1 MRRTCGYP
9 WLACPRGHRGH
20 PGRGRG
26 RAPGLRELARRFLEA
41 ETRHLGGPLGA
52 ASVMAR
58 RSEGVPEVHIT
69 SVAGRLP
76 GRLAAT
82 EPDPLNDGSALM
94 ALARTGAQAIVMRI
108 ETEAAS
114 QHVY

>member
-1 MRRTCGYP
+1 V
-9 WLACPRGHRGH
+9 
-20 PGRGRG
+20 
-26 RAPGLRELARRFLEA
+26 
-41 ETRHLGGPLGA
+41 PLDA

-69 SVAGRLP
+69 GAAGRLLEH
-76 GRLAAT
+76 LAAT

-94 ALARTGAQAIVMRI
+94 ALARTGAQAIAMRI

-114 QHVY
+114 QHVC